1 MGMKVLGV
9 GMVALLAVLAQP
21 VLADEATTNMEILIQ
36 KVKADKKLV
45 VAEAMALTETE
56 SKAFWPV
63 YDAYQA
69 DISKINQRTVKLIQ
83 DYAASYKAMT
93 DPVAGKLLDEAIAIE
108 KDRAAL
114 FATYRPKFS
123 AVLPATKV
131 ARYYQIENKIRAAI
145 NYDLAANIP
154 IM

>member
-1 MGMKVLGV
+1 MDLVREKVR
-9 GMVALLAVLAQP
+9 
-21 VLADEATTNMEILIQ
+21 
-36 KVKADKKLV
+36 ADKKLLV
-45 VAEAMALTETE
+45 GTNMALTEAE
-56 SKAFWPV
+56 AKAFWPV

-69 DISKINQRTVKLIQ
+69 DLGKLNQRTIKLVS

-93 DPVAGKLLDEAIAIE
+93 DAVAGTLLDEAIAIE
-108 KDRAAL
+108 RDRATMLQA
-114 FATYRPKFS
+114 YRPKFA

>member
-1 MGMKVLGV
+1 MRLLTAMMLLTLSTGIAQAQDKPADNMDLLKEKVR
-9 GMVALLAVLAQP
+9 
-21 VLADEATTNMEILIQ
+21 
-36 KVKADKKLV
+36 ADKKLLV
-45 VAEAMALTETE
+45 GTNMALTETE
-56 SKAFWPV
+56 AKGFWPV

-69 DISKINQRTVKLIQ
+69 DLGKLNQRTIKMVS

-93 DPVAGKLLDEAIAIE
+93 DEVASKLLDEAIAIE
-108 KDRAAL
+108 RDRAAML
-114 FATYRPKFS
+114 HTYRPKFA

-145 NYDLAANIP
+145 QYDLAANIP

>member
-1 MGMKVLGV
+1 MRLLTAMMLLTLSTGVAQAQDKPADNMNLLKEKVR
-9 GMVALLAVLAQP
+9 
-21 VLADEATTNMEILIQ
+21 
-36 KVKADKKLV
+36 ADKKLLV
-45 VAEAMALTETE
+45 GTNMALTETE
-56 SKAFWPV
+56 AKGFWPV

-69 DISKINQRTVKLIQ
+69 DLGKLNERTIKLVS

-93 DPVAGKLLDEAIAIE
+93 DAVAGKLLDEAIAIE
-108 KDRAAL
+108 RDRAAML
-114 FATYRPKFS
+114 QAFRPKFA

-145 NYDLAANIP
+145 QYDLASNIP

>member
-1 MGMKVLGV
+1 MRFLAMMTVLALGV
-9 GMVALLAVLAQP
+9 TGLQAQDQP
-21 VLADEATTNMEILIQ
+21 ANNMDLVREKI
-36 KVKADKKLV
+36 KADKKLV
-45 VAEAMALTETE
+45 VAEAMALTEAE

-69 DISKINQRTVKLIQ
+69 DISKLNQRTVKLIQ

-108 KDRAAL
+108 KDRAFL

-123 AVLPATKV
+123 AVIPATKV

>member
-1 MGMKVLGV
+1 MRSLLLTLSL
-9 GMVALLAVLAQP
+9 ALTATALSAQDKP
-21 VLADEATTNMEILIQ
+21 ASNMDLVREKI
-36 KVKADKKLV
+36 KADKKLV
-45 VAEAMALTETE
+45 VAEGMALTETE
-56 SKAFWPV
+56 AKAFWPV

-69 DISKINQRTVKLIQ
+69 DLGKINQRTVKLIK

-93 DPVAGKLLDEAIAIE
+93 DAVAGALLDESIAIE
-108 KDRAAL
+108 RDRVAML
-114 FATYRPKFS
+114 QSYRPKFA
-123 AVLPATKV
+123 AVLPAIKV

>member
-1 MGMKVLGV
+1 MRFFAM
-9 GMVALLAVLAQP
+9 MTVLA
-21 VLADEATTNMEILIQ
+21 LGATALQAQDKPANNMDLVREKI
-36 KVKADKKLV
+36 KADKKLV
-45 VAEAMALTETE
+45 VAEAMALTEAE

-63 YDAYQA
+63 YDAYQG
-69 DISKINQRTVKLIQ
+69 DISQINQRTVKLIQ

-145 NYDLAANIP
+145 NYDLAESIP

>member
-1 MGMKVLGV
+1 MRF
-9 GMVALLAVLAQP
+9 LAMMTVLALGATALQAQDKP
-21 VLADEATTNMEILIQ
+21 ADNMDLVREKI
-36 KVKADKKLV
+36 KADKKLV
-45 VAEAMALTETE
+45 VAEAMALTEAE

-69 DISKINQRTVKLIQ
+69 DISKLNQRTVKLVQ

-108 KDRAAL
+108 RDRAAL
-114 FATYRPKFS
+114 FASYRPKFT